1 MPFTTAQSES
11 LQMNKPVMDQEVLSK
26 KLEPTLL
33 QPDNHNKKYES
44 LFNEIDTG
52 QIKLPMFQREFVWDK
67 EQSAKLIDSI
77 LKGYPIGT
85 FIFWKTKDE
94 LRSYRNL
101 GNHKLPNTPK
111 GDYVQYVL
119 DGQQRITSLYA
130 IRKGIRL
137 SKEGREID
145 YKDIFIDLDYD
156 PSSDDQIVVTE
167 RVDGRRYESVHG
179 LLSRPLGE
187 FYKTLPHLLADK
199 LEHYK
204 TKLTSYDF
212 SSITIKDYPIEIAC
226 EVFTRINTGGKPLSL
241 FEILVAK
248 TYDET
253 QSFDLAEK
261 YDLLVGGNDEEKECL
276 SEAKFETISEAVVT
290 QCVAAIILKAVR
302 SRDILKISRPT
313 FIANWEPMKKSLFM
327 AVDFVRTELR
337 IPVSQLLPYPAILVP
352 LTYFFHQ
359 SVNKK
364 PDLTRVSFLEQF
376 FYWAGIT
383 YRYSSATESKIAED
397 LLRVDQIVEGKQP
410 TYPLTELEVSAETI
424 RETDFR
430 AGNAFCKTIL
440 CLLAY
445 QMPKSF
451 DTNGIVILDN
461 SNLKI
466 ATSRN
471 YHHFFPKKYLEER
484 EPGSIPNLIAN
495 ITLID
500 GYSNKH
506 KIGKKSPKSYIGA
519 FAKHNKKI
527 GQTLRSHLIGDLE
540 TFGVDTNNYEL
551 FVERR
556 SAAIASALNAKL
568 SRGSLPGS
576 AENE

>member
-1 MPFTTAQSES
+1 MS
-11 LQMNKPVMDQEVLSK
+11 KPMVNPEPSK
-26 KLEPTLL
+26 NLEHVLL

-52 QIKLPMFQREFVWDK
+52 QIKLPMFQREFVWEKD
-67 EQSAKLIDSI
+67 QSAKLIDSI

-85 FIFWKTKDE
+85 FIFWRTKEE
-94 LRSYRNL
+94 LRSYKNL
-101 GNHKLPNTPK
+101 GNHELPKTPK

-156 PSSDDQIVVTE
+156 ASADDQIIVSDQVE
-167 RVDGRRYESVHG
+167 GRRYESVHG

-187 FYKTLPHLLADK
+187 FFRTLPHAEAEK

-226 EVFTRINTGGKPLSL
+226 EVFTRINTGGKALSL

-261 YDLLVGGNDEEKECL
+261 YDLLVSGSDEDRECL
-276 SEAKFETISEAVVT
+276 SEAKFDTVSEAVIT

-302 SRDILKISRPT
+302 SRDILKIPRAT
-313 FIANWEPMKKSLFM
+313 FIANWEPMKKALFM

-337 IPVSQLLPYPAILVP
+337 VPVSQLLPYPAFLVP
-352 LTYFFHQ
+352 LTYFFYK
-359 SVNKK
+359 SDNKK
-364 PDLTRVSFLEQF
+364 PGPERITLLEQF

-397 LLRVDQIVEGKQP
+397 LVRMDAIVGGKHP
-410 TYPLTELEVSAETI
+410 SYPLAELEVSAERI
-424 RETDFR
+424 IETDFR
-430 AGNAFCKTIL
+430 AANAFCKTIL

-445 QMPKSF
+445 QLPKSF

-466 ATSRN
+466 ASSRN
-471 YHHFFPKKYLEER
+471 YHHFFPKEILGRACAREHPQSDREHNSNRRLFQQAQNWEETSKVLYWSVCKG
-484 EPGSIPNLIAN
+484 EQE
-495 ITLID
+495 D
-500 GYSNKH
+500 
-506 KIGKKSPKSYIGA
+506 
-519 FAKHNKKI
+519 
-527 GQTLRSHLIGDLE
+527 RS
-540 TFGVDTNNYEL
+540 DTEES
-551 FVERR
+551 FD
-556 SAAIASALNAKL
+556 
-568 SRGSLPGS
+568 
-576 AENE
+576 

>member
-1 MPFTTAQSES
+1 MSKPLVNPEPPKKSE
-11 LQMNKPVMDQEVLSK
+11 PA
-26 KLEPTLL
+26 LL

-85 FIFWKTKDE
+85 FIFWRTKDE
-94 LRSYRNL
+94 LRSYKNL
-101 GNHKLPNTPK
+101 GNHELPKTPK

-156 PSSDDQIVVTE
+156 ATTDDQIIVTDQVE
-167 RVDGRRYESVHG
+167 GRRYESVHG

-187 FYKTLPHLLADK
+187 FFRTLPHPEAEK

-226 EVFTRINTGGKPLSL
+226 EVFTRINTGGKSL
-241 FEILVAK
+241 DLFQILVAK

-261 YDLLVGGNDEEKECL
+261 YDLLVSGSDEDKECL
-276 SEAKFETISEAVVT
+276 SEAKFDTVSEAVIT
-290 QCVAAIILKAVR
+290 QCLAAIILKAVR
-302 SRDILKISRPT
+302 SRDILKIPRAT

-337 IPVSQLLPYPAILVP
+337 VPVSQLLPYPAILVP
-352 LTYFFHQ
+352 LTYFFHKNG
-359 SVNKK
+359 NKK
-364 PDLTRVSFLEQF
+364 PDLERVSLLEQF

-383 YRYSSATESKIAED
+383 YRYSSATNSKIAED
-397 LLRVDQIVEGKQP
+397 LIRMDAIIGGKHP
-410 TYPLTELEVSAETI
+410 TYPLTELAVSADTI
-424 RETDFR
+424 SETDFR

-445 QMPKSF
+445 QLPKSL
-451 DTNGIVILDN
+451 DTNGVVILDN

-466 ATSRN
+466 ASSRN

-484 EPGSIPNLIAN
+484 VPGSAPNLIAN

-506 KIGKKSPKSYIGA
+506 KIGKKPPKSYIGA
-519 FAKHNKKI
+519 FAKGNKKI
-527 GQTLRSHLIGDLE
+527 AQTLRSHLIYDREG
-540 TFGVDTNNYEL
+540 FGVDNNNYEL
-551 FVERR
+551 FIEKR
-556 SAAIASALNAKL
+556 SEAISSALNVKL
-568 SRGSLPGS
+568 SRGGSDVS
-576 AENE
+576 AESE

>member
-1 MPFTTAQSES
+1 MSKSVVDTEP
-11 LQMNKPVMDQEVLSK
+11 SK
-26 KLEPTLL
+26 KPEPALL

-67 EQSAKLIDSI
+67 DQSARLIDSI

-85 FIFWKTKDE
+85 FIFWRTKDE
-94 LRSYRNL
+94 LRSYKNI
-101 GNHKLPNTPK
+101 GHHKLPITPQ

-130 IRKGIRL
+130 IRKGITL

-156 PSSDDQIVVTE
+156 PSTDDQIIVTDQVE
-167 RVDGRRYESVHG
+167 GRRYESVHG
-179 LLSRPLGE
+179 LLSRPLGD
-187 FYKTLPHLLADK
+187 FYRTLPHNVADK
-199 LEHYK
+199 LERYK

-226 EVFTRINTGGKPLSL
+226 EVFTRINTGGKSLSL

-248 TYDET
+248 TYDEA

-261 YDLLVGGNDEEKECL
+261 YDLLVSGSDEDKECL
-276 SEAKFETISEAVVT
+276 SEAKFDTISEAVIT

-302 SRDILKISRPT
+302 SRDILKISRAI
-313 FIANWEPMKKSLFM
+313 FIANWEPMKKALFM

-337 IPVSQLLPYPAILVP
+337 VPVSQLLPYPAILVP
-352 LTYFFHQ
+352 LTYFFHKNG
-359 SVNKK
+359 NKK
-364 PDLTRVSFLEQF
+364 PDLERVSLIEQF

-397 LLRVDQIVEGKQP
+397 LMRMDLIVGGKNP

-424 RETDFR
+424 SETDFR

-445 QMPKSF
+445 QLPKSF
-451 DTNGIVILDN
+451 DTNGVVILDN

-484 EPGSIPNLIAN
+484 VPGSTPNLIAN

-506 KIGKKSPKSYIGA
+506 KIGKKPPKSYIGV
-519 FAKHNKKI
+519 FAKGNKKI
-527 GQTLRSHLIGDLE
+527 AQTLRSHLIYDRE
-540 TFGVDTNNYEL
+540 AFGVDNNDYDL
-551 FVERR
+551 FIEKR
-556 SAAIASALNAKL
+556 SAAIAMALNLKL
-568 SRGSLPGS
+568 SCGGSGTLLS
-576 AENE
+576 